1 MIKEE
6 QIVKLVTVTITDIFA
21 QNELVTH
28 KLLAVELLKIGNTV
42 RVKFMIEN
50 STLPSVDDNC
60 YIVDLYV
67 TDLQEWIEEGVA
79 GFVEKLESKLAEAL
93 QVKTEREHEQEN

>member
-28 KLLAVELLKIGNTV
+28 KLLAVELFDDVNIIAI
-42 RVKFMIEN
+42 KFSIEN
-50 STLPSVDDNC
+50 STLPTAHNSS
-60 YIVDLYV
+60 YILGLHVV
-67 TDLQEWIEEGVA
+67 DLQEWIGDGTDVD
-79 GFVEKLESKLAEAL
+79 GFVEKLESKLIEAL
-93 QVKTEREHEQEN
+93 QVKTERKSG

>member
-28 KLLAVELLKIGNTV
+28 KLTAVEFHDDVVSI
-42 RVKFMIEN
+42 KFLIEN
-50 STLPSVDDNC
+50 STLPKTHNPSYKRDLHVDD
-60 YIVDLYV
+60 
-67 TDLQEWIEEGVA
+67 LQGWVEEGVDE
-79 GFVEKLESKLAEAL
+79 FVERLEFELFNAIR
-93 QVKTEREHEQEN
+93 VKTERED